1 MKTAQSQAYHEAIN
15 APTFTVA
22 SHALASAM
30 VTGKRIR
37 TGSVFGTFSTIE
49 KAMDFLEDQCKV
61 FAPAGKNLK
70 TGEVETIRSYK
81 ASVVETVRGASQ
93 IVFPVK

>member
-1 MKTAQSQAYHEAIN
+1 MKTSSQAYTDAIN
-15 APTFTVA
+15 APTYTVA
-22 SHALASAM
+22 SHALAASM

-37 TGSVFGTFSTIE
+37 TGSVFGVFNTIE
-49 KAMDFLEDQCKV
+49 RAMDFLEEQCKV
-61 FAPAGKNLK
+61 FAPAGKNMK
-70 TGEVETIRSYK
+70 TGKQETIRSYK

>member
-1 MKTAQSQAYHEAIN
+1 MATSSQSYAEAIN
-15 APTFTVA
+15 APTYTVA

-49 KAMDFLEDQCKV
+49 RAMAFVEEQCKV
-61 FAPAGKNLK
+61 FAPAGRNLQ
-70 TGEVETIRSYK
+70 TGKVETIRSYK

-93 IVFPVK
+93 IIFPIK

>member
-1 MKTAQSQAYHEAIN
+1 MQTSSQAYAEAIN
-15 APTFTVA
+15 APTYTVA

-30 VTGKRIR
+30 VTGRR
-37 TGSVFGTFSTIE
+37 LRAGAVFGTFSTIE
-49 KAMDFLEDQCKV
+49 RAMAFVEDQCKV

-70 TGEVETIRSYK
+70 TGKAETIRSYK

-93 IVFPVK
+93 IVFPIK